1 MSAVRLALRAVWWRK
16 GLSLTILLIA
26 TLAISAA
33 VVGPM
38 YGRAAEE
45 SLLREHL
52 AAAQV
57 NQTGVTLTRDSQRV
71 PTPPSELLESVRQR
85 AADERLGHYFGPAHF
100 ALRTQPTS
108 AIFLPGLIRPAA
120 VARLAWRDSQC
131 QVLRFT
137 EGRCPTGPGEAV
149 LSRAAAAYL
158 HLRVGQP
165 MSMAVGPSP
174 LRLRIVGLYEVAR
187 PGSPLWFGHSY
198 TDAQQATDDGPDRLD
213 SVFVS
218 QQVMLRSAPQGV
230 YADAE
235 RPLVLDRV
243 RLDDLDVLDS
253 RLRSLHDQLAASSE
267 LVVITAPISDIV
279 REIRDDR
286 ATVTLSALLATV
298 QLVLL
303 TWFVLYLV
311 VANTVEERSDEIAL
325 AKLRGLSPASTASF
339 GLAEPLLLLL
349 LALPLGVLTGY
360 LAAWRM
366 AGAFLLHGT
375 PVALRLPVLLWALA
389 SAMGAAVAAGL
400 AARSLLT
407 RPLLEQLLGEVDQSA
422 RIRRPI
428 VIDAMVLVLAGA
440 GVYQLVRT
448 SGGGAD
454 PTDGL
459 ALLTPGLVA
468 LAAGL
473 LGARV
478 VPVLAR
484 ALHRRTRRPRRT
496 ASFLATRHVARR
508 PAALRVVVLVCVAA
522 ALATFAV
529 DAWQVAGRNRDHLA
543 AQEVGAAEVLHVQA
557 PSTLRLLQAVRAA
570 DPSGRHA
577 MAVAELIPTGGTG
590 PNRVVAVDSE
600 RLARVASWV
609 PEWSHLPLAELAR
622 RLRAP
627 APAPVVLDGR
637 QARLQVRAGSLPPT
651 PTFLALD
658 VKTDA
663 GRVAVSLGRLR
674 RGVHDYVGSLPSCTG
689 GCRLE
694 DLSVQRNIG
703 DFAPAAGSLTVL
715 SVGTER
721 GPAQAGLTDA
731 GRWRPVRENLADP
744 TAELPAKAGPAGN
757 GLEIDFATESSEIP
771 RVAPQDTPPLLPV
784 VAVRR
789 AQPTAVP
796 AIRGASL
803 GTGLDGMQA
812 LATVVG
818 TVEVLPRAGRQ
829 GTMVDLAYAERAAAD
844 PDSLVDQQ
852 VWLAPGTPRAVRAAL
867 LAHGLRTVSVERQ
880 ATVRA
885 FLDRQGS
892 ALALRLFLAAALAS
906 VLLALAAAATM
917 VFVSA
922 RHRAYEIAAMRSLG
936 IRSRTLVGSITREQG
951 WLLWGGTLLG
961 AAAGVVAAWL
971 ALPAYPL
978 AKADGNGPPLALSPA
993 YAPIVGLALAVLAL
1007 SAVVA
1012 HVSARAVV
1020 RAGAPDRLRE
1030 ARG

>member
-1 MSAVRLALRAVWWRK
+1 MSAVRLALRAVWWRR
-16 GLSLTILLIA
+16 GLSATILLIA

-71 PTPPSELLESVRQR
+71 PTPPSELLASVRRR
-85 AADERLGHYFGPAHF
+85 AADDRLDHYFGPAHV

-108 AIFLPGLIRPAA
+108 AIFLPGQNRPAA
-120 VARLAWRDSQC
+120 VARLALRDSQC
-131 QVLRFT
+131 QALRFT
-137 EGRCPTGPGEAV
+137 DGRCPTGPGEAV

-165 MSMAVGPSP
+165 LHMAVGASP
-174 LRLRIVGLYEVAR
+174 LRLRIVGLYEVAE

-213 SVFVS
+213 TVFVS
-218 QQVMLRSAPQGV
+218 QQAMLAAAPQGV

-235 RPLVLDRV
+235 RALVLDRV

-253 RLRSLHDQLAASSE
+253 RLRSLHDQLAASPE

-325 AKLRGLSPASTASF
+325 AKLRGLSPGGTASF

-349 LALPLGVLTGY
+349 LALPLGLLTGF

-366 AGAFLLHGT
+366 TGAFLLPGT

-428 VIDAMVLVLAGA
+428 VIDAMVLVLAAA

-478 VPVLAR
+478 VPMLAR
-484 ALHRRTRRPRRT
+484 ALHRRTRRPRRV
-496 ASFLATRHVARR
+496 ASFLATR
-508 PAALRVVVLVCVAA
+508 
-522 ALATFAV
+522 
-529 DAWQVAGRNRDHLA
+529 
-543 AQEVGAAEVLHVQA
+543 
-557 PSTLRLLQAVRAA
+557 
-570 DPSGRHA
+570 
-577 MAVAELIPTGGTG
+577 
-590 PNRVVAVDSE
+590 
-600 RLARVASWV
+600 
-609 PEWSHLPLAELAR
+609 
-622 RLRAP
+622 
-627 APAPVVLDGR
+627 
-637 QARLQVRAGSLPPT
+637 
-651 PTFLALD
+651 
-658 VKTDA
+658 
-663 GRVAVSLGRLR
+663 
-674 RGVHDYVGSLPSCTG
+674 
-689 GCRLE
+689 
-694 DLSVQRNIG
+694 
-703 DFAPAAGSLTVL
+703 
-715 SVGTER
+715 
-721 GPAQAGLTDA
+721 
-731 GRWRPVRENLADP
+731 
-744 TAELPAKAGPAGN
+744 
-757 GLEIDFATESSEIP
+757 
-771 RVAPQDTPPLLPV
+771 
-784 VAVRR
+784 
-789 AQPTAVP
+789 
-796 AIRGASL
+796 
-803 GTGLDGMQA
+803 
-812 LATVVG
+812 
-818 TVEVLPRAGRQ
+818 
-829 GTMVDLAYAERAAAD
+829 
-844 PDSLVDQQ
+844 
-852 VWLAPGTPRAVRAAL
+852 
-867 LAHGLRTVSVERQ
+867 
-880 ATVRA
+880 
-885 FLDRQGS
+885 
-892 ALALRLFLAAALAS
+892 
-906 VLLALAAAATM
+906 
-917 VFVSA
+917 
-922 RHRAYEIAAMRSLG
+922 
-936 IRSRTLVGSITREQG
+936 
-951 WLLWGGTLLG
+951 
-961 AAAGVVAAWL
+961 
-971 ALPAYPL
+971 
-978 AKADGNGPPLALSPA
+978 
-993 YAPIVGLALAVLAL
+993 
-1007 SAVVA
+1007 
-1012 HVSARAVV
+1012 
-1020 RAGAPDRLRE
+1020 
-1030 ARG
+1030 